1 MRNKPLI
8 LVVDDEESFLD
19 VITTKLKAA
28 GFDTATARNAAEGI
42 RATNEL
48 MPDLVLMDIHMPPG
62 QSGADA
68 AITLKQNP
76 KTKDVKIAF
85 LTGLA
90 EPWPALSGDKKAIC
104 KELGME
110 DFFEKTEDLNDL
122 LEKIKALLAKNSG

>member
-8 LVVDDEESFLD
+8 LVVDDEGSFLD

-28 GFDTATARNAAEGI
+28 GFDTATARSATEGI
-42 RATNEL
+42 KATEEL
-48 MPDLVLMDIHMPPG
+48 LPDLVLMDIYLPPG
-62 QSGADA
+62 QNGADA

-85 LTGLA
+85 LSGLKD
-90 EPWPALSGDKKAIC
+90 PWPSLSGDKKAVC

-110 DFFEKTEDLNDL
+110 DFWEKTEDLNEL
-122 LEKIKALLAKNSG
+122 LEKTKALLAKDNG